1 MIFVDTSVLI
11 DLIEPEGEWRD
22 WSEEALASLPPS
34 GEIITNHVVV
44 AEIARQFAT
53 FDDERNFLTS
63 LGIVIAAMPDEAA
76 YRAGKAHA
84 AYRAAGGARAGV
96 LADFLMGG
104 HASTLDATLLTR
116 DRQRFATY
124 FPELALIT
132 PETDNG

>member
-1 MIFVDTSVLI
+1 MIFIDSNVLI
-11 DLIEPEGEWRD
+11 DLIEPQGEWRA
-22 WSEEALASLPPS
+22 WSEEAFANLPRS
-34 GEIITNHVVV
+34 GEIVANHVVV
-44 AEIARQFAT
+44 AEIARQFRT
-53 FDDERNFLTS
+53 FDDERNFFGS
-63 LGIVIAAMPDEAA
+63 LGITIAAMPDEAA

-84 AYRAAGGARAGV
+84 DYRAAGGARAGV
-96 LADFLMGG
+96 LADFLIGG